1 MPEKNLKIF
10 TISVATAHK
19 VWEIIKEKKHLTK
32 EGLDLIIKLKGRMNT
47 KRIISAAKREE

>member
-32 EGLDLIIKLKGRMNT
+32 EGLEQISTIKSGMNT
-47 KRIISAAKREE
+47 GRPSAFPL